1 LFFRGKRPN
10 LLQREQNTDVNEG
23 GFMSLTSTLLYCP
36 ECGCQQIE
44 AHKSY
49 PVKAGGVRQLYY
61 CSECKG
67 YFSETHNTPLANLKT
82 PLSRIIEILQAL
94 NEGLGVNAVCRVFGV
109 SKSSLYRWQQ
119 RLSDLKPT
127 LVLYALCH
135 QFLNLVI
142 EGDELYTKV
151 KKPFPR
157 GRAGV
162 DYRTV
167 GASVAFYLGTPL
179 WA

>member
-1 LFFRGKRPN
+1 
-10 LLQREQNTDVNEG
+10 
-23 GFMSLTSTLLYCP
+23 MSLTSTLLYCP

-135 QFLNLVI
+135 QFLTLVV

-151 KKPFPR
+151 KKTFPPRTRR
-157 GRAGV
+157 GGLSYCWSERRVLSGSSTV
-162 DYRTV
+162 DARTV
-167 GASVAFYLGTPL
+167 SCLSGLCGCWSR
-179 WA
+179 

>member
-1 LFFRGKRPN
+1 
-10 LLQREQNTDVNEG
+10 
-23 GFMSLTSTLLYCP
+23 MSLTPMPLYCP

-49 PVKAGGVRQLYY
+49 PVKAGGVRRLYY
-61 CSECKG
+61 CPECKE

-82 PLSRIIEILQAL
+82 PLSRIVEILQAL

-109 SKSSLYRWQQ
+109 SKNSLYRWQE

-127 LVLYALCH
+127 LLLYALCH

-151 KKPFPR
+151 KKTFPR
-157 GRAGV
+157 RTLKGGPSYCWSERLALSGNSSVDVRIASFSSGRYG
-162 DYRTV
+162 RW
-167 GASVAFYLGTPL
+167 SR
-179 WA
+179 

>member
-1 LFFRGKRPN
+1 
-10 LLQREQNTDVNEG
+10 
-23 GFMSLTSTLLYCP
+23 MSLTSTPLYCP

-61 CSECKG
+61 CPECKG

-109 SKSSLYRWQQ
+109 SKGSLYRWQQ

-135 QFLNLVI
+135 QFLTLVV

-151 KKPFPR
+151 KKTFPPR
-157 GRAGV
+157 MRRDGLSYCWSERRVLSGNSTV
-162 DYRTV
+162 DVRTV
-167 GASVAFYLGTPL
+167 SCSSGLCGCWSR
-179 WA
+179 